1 MTRGDHALRL
11 ARAYLLRVAEPP
23 AVALAAFVAEQ
34 GAEVAARLV
43 SEGRAPSPVVAETS
57 ARRHLRQARSDVDA
71 AAVVGARL
79 VVPED
84 DEWPRWPLQALA
96 LASAR
101 GLRCAVEPLALWVR
115 GRDRLADLFDRAV
128 AVVGARDATGYGEHV
143 AAELGHGLAQ
153 HGVTVVSGAAY
164 GIDGAAHGGALHAEG
179 ATVAVLACG
188 VDVPYPA
195 GHTRLLERI
204 AQHGAVLSEY
214 PPGTPPARHRF
225 LVRNRL
231 IAALA
236 EGTVVVEAG
245 RRSGAKNTAAAA
257 EALGRV
263 VMAVPGPVT
272 SAKSVGCHELLRSNV
287 AVAVTTAAEIV
298 ESAGRIGDLAESAPR
313 PERVTDGLDPQALRV
328 YESLG
333 QRAGRGAEW
342 ISVDSGIDLPQ
353 VRALLPALEL
363 AGLAQRCEAGWRRA
377 RSPTSGG
384 ANRRGDA

>member
-1 MTRGDHALRL
+1 
-11 ARAYLLRVAEPP
+11 
-23 AVALAAFVAEQ
+23 
-34 GAEVAARLV
+34 
-43 SEGRAPSPVVAETS
+43 
-57 ARRHLRQARSDVDA
+57 
-71 AAVVGARL
+71 
-79 VVPED
+79 
-84 DEWPRWPLQALA
+84 
-96 LASAR
+96 
-101 GLRCAVEPLALWVR
+101 
-115 GRDRLADLFDRAV
+115 
-128 AVVGARDATGYGEHV
+128 
-143 AAELGHGLAQ
+143 
-153 HGVTVVSGAAY
+153 VVSGAAY
-164 GIDGAAHGGALHAEG
+164 GIDGAAHGGALHAQG
-179 ATVAVLACG
+179 TTVAVLACG

-204 AQHGAVLSEY
+204 AQQGAVLSEY

-298 ESAGRIGDLAESAPR
+298 ESAGRIGGDLAEPAPC
-313 PERVTDGLDPQALRV
+313 PERATDGLDPQALRV

-333 QRAGRGAEW
+333 QRAGHSAEQ
-342 ISVDSGIDLPQ
+342 ISVDSGVDLPQ
-353 VRALLPALEL
+353 VRAVLPALEL

-377 RSPTSGG
+377 RSPNSGG
-384 ANRRGDA
+384 TNRRGDA